1 MRRTTPPTSP
11 LTTAGLLGLA
21 LLAPVAWASPATA
34 AAETC
39 RGEVA
44 TIVGTG
50 PTVTGT
56 EGRDVI
62 VTGSAT
68 SVDALGGDDVVCV
81 AIVGTP
87 HANVID
93 VDAGAGADVVDTTAI
108 GGGYY
113 VETTLGAGA
122 DTFVGGRTG
131 DTVWAGDG
139 SFDGTGTD
147 TDTDR
152 IDTGTGRDSVLSGT
166 AGSTNH
172 DVVRL
177 GDGDDDL
184 TLGSPALAADAV
196 VDGGTGEDSL
206 KLRTQDDDVTL
217 DVPSS
222 TFTSAAGTAAFSAFE
237 RSSVVAGSGTVTYRG
252 TDGDDTFDVH
262 PQGGTPTLRVT
273 TGAGKDGLT
282 IEPATITAASSIDL
296 GPGNDRLVAATQ
308 TGSLAIDLP
317 RDVLAVG
324 GTEVPAV
331 GVDDAWL
338 LAPSVVMTGDDED
351 NELTWSGCDATLL
364 GDQGDDSLSW
374 NYDYLFETYE
384 FSCADGSATM
394 DGGAGRDHLRSSGG
408 DDRLVGGGGH
418 DKIYGR
424 GGDDTIRGGRGND
437 TLDGGE
443 GRDDVRGQQGRDKLL
458 GRGGRDTLLG
468 GPGRGDTADGAKGRD
483 RCAAEREKRCER

>member
-1 MRRTTPPTSP
+1 MRRTTPPTAP

-21 LLAPVAWASPATA
+21 LLAPVAWASPAAA

-39 RGEVA
+39 RGEMA

-68 SVDALGGDDVVCV
+68 SVDALGGDDLICV
-81 AIVGTP
+81 AIIGSP
-87 HANVID
+87 NANVLD
-93 VDAGAGADVVDTTAI
+93 VDAGTGADVVDTTAM

-113 VETTLGAGA
+113 VATTLGAGT

-139 SFDGTGTD
+139 SWDGAGTD
-147 TDTDR
+147 TEIDQ

-166 AGSTNH
+166 PGTANH

-184 TLGSPALAADAV
+184 TLGSPALAADAL
-196 VDGGTGEDSL
+196 VDGGAGEDGL
-206 KLRTQDDDVTL
+206 TLRTQDDDVTL

-222 TFTSAAGTAAFSAFE
+222 TFTSAAGTAAFSGFE
-237 RSSVVAGSGTVTYRG
+237 RSSIVAGSGTVTYRG

-273 TGAGKDGLT
+273 TGAGDDGVT
-282 IEPATITAASSIDL
+282 VEPATITAASSIDT
-296 GPGNDRLVAATQ
+296 GAGDDKVVAATQ

-317 RDVLAVG
+317 RDVLTVAG
-324 GTEVPAV
+324 AEVPAV
-331 GVDDAWL
+331 GVEDAWL
-338 LAPSVVMTGDDED
+338 LAPTVAMTGDGQD
-351 NELTWSGCDATLL
+351 NELTWSGCDATLR
-364 GDQGDDSLSW
+364 GGEGDDSLAW
-374 NYDYLFETYE
+374 NYDYLFEAYE
-384 FSCADGSATM
+384 FDCAGGKATM
-394 DGGAGRDHLRSSGG
+394 NGGDGGDYLRPAGG
-408 DDRLVGGGGH
+408 DDRLVGGRGH
-418 DKIYGR
+418 DKIFGR
-424 GGDDTIRGGRGND
+424 GGDDTIRGSAGND

-458 GRGGRDTLLG
+458 GRGGGDTLLG
-468 GPGRGDTADGAKGRD
+468 GPGRDTVDGANGRD
-483 RCAAEREKRCER
+483 RCAAERERRCER